1 MRIENN
7 EIYADEGYILF
18 NGEIYSTHII
28 LGIYDSPSNW
38 QEIPIEE
45 VQQDEQLT

>member
-7 EIYADEGYILF
+7 EVFADEGFVLF
-18 NGEIYSTHII
+18 NGEIYSEHII
-28 LGIYDSPSNW
+28 LGIYDTPSNW

-45 VQQDEQLT
+45 VPNDE